1 MAEKWSRAF
10 RKTAFADALRR
21 VPLVGPLV
29 DCTFED
35 HSETIQQ
42 VCITLLLSTAPFTLG
57 SLILYA
63 TNWHTCLTLPNAF
76 WSTVWDGELFMCS
89 TSLLAPIF
97 WMALKDPA
105 GAQSFPSKLS
115 HMFAV
120 GLIILPASAF
130 FALGLANNRLKEPF
144 TFHLSVWLFWASVV
158 LLYLSTA
165 FHSSRLPNAPEA
177 FRVEEADFTASY
189 RRHRR

>member
-1 MAEKWSRAF
+1 MSEKRSRAF
-10 RKTAFADALRR
+10 RRTATADVLRR

-29 DCTFED
+29 DCTVED
-35 HSETIQQ
+35 HGETLPQ
-42 VCITLLLSTAPFTLG
+42 VFITLLLSTAPFWLG
-57 SLILYA
+57 AVILYA
-63 TNWHTCLTLPNAF
+63 TKWHTGLTFGNAF

-105 GAQSFPSKLS
+105 GARSFPSKLS
-115 HMFAV
+115 HIIAV
-120 GLIILPASAF
+120 LLIVIPASVF
-130 FALGLANNRLKEPF
+130 FALGLANNGLKEPF

-165 FHSSRLPNAPEA
+165 FHSSRLPDAPAA
-177 FRVEEADFTASY
+177 FRADEADFTANY